1 MDLVTIF
8 VDGMNIV
15 TFTAKSAEEAKHYA
29 SLASTILVGKNI
41 AALPVRLVKTP
52 TATSSIGNE
61 HKRPESSRDLMIR
74 QRIHTNITNILKGE
88 PIWY

>member
-29 SLASTILVGKNI
+29 SLASAVLVGKNVTDKS
-41 AALPVRLVKTP
+41 VRLVKTP
-52 TATSSIGNE
+52 DATSSITQE
-61 HKRPESSRDLMIR
+61 HQRLESNRDLMIR
-74 QRIHTNITNILKGE
+74 QRILTNIYNILTGT
-88 PIWY
+88 PLWY

>member
-29 SLASTILVGKNI
+29 SLASAVLVGKGVTDK
-41 AALPVRLVKTP
+41 AVRLVKTP
-52 TATSSIGNE
+52 NAISSIVNE
-61 HKRPESSRDLMIR
+61 HKRPESNRELMIR